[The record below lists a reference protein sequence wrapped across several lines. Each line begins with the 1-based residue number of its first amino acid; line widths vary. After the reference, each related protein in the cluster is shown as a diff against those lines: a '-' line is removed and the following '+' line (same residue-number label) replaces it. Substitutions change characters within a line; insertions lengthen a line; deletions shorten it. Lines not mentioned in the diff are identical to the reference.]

1 MKINEDK
8 LMILDKTVFNSQEL
22 KEKIKFRLEHN
33 YVDVNIDDKDI
44 DRILSLIDTFDESGI
59 STIFKI
65 LYSDLYFNYSALDL
79 NYSTYAPDMNSLDY
93 LVIKTF
99 IDFIFKKSKDFSMSE
114 MNPFLNALYML
125 YIDEDV
131 EEMYPGSVLTLR
143 RVVKDYLKRSINPM
157 SMDIMV
163 RMNVTRFNIK
173 INTPVSNIVP
183 SNLKNDIIGSII
195 NENIYDFDP
204 RFALKV
210 VNPIMNTIGDVFS
223 GLIYNMYYGIENKMD
238 NVFGCSLYVKGDE

>member
-1 MKINEDK
+1 MEINKDK
-8 LMILDKTVFNSQEL
+8 LMILEKTVFNSQEL

-33 YVDVNIDDKDI
+33 YVDVNIDVEDI
-44 DRILSLIDTFDESGI
+44 SKVLSLIDTFDESGI

-79 NYSTYAPDMNSLDY
+79 KSTYTPDMEALDY

-125 YIDEDV
+125 YIDKDV

-143 RVVKDYLKRSINPM
+143 RVVKDYLKRSINTM

-173 INTPVSNIVP
+173 INTPVSKIVP

-195 NENIYDFDP
+195 NENIYDFVP

>member
-1 MKINEDK
+1 ME
-8 LMILDKTVFNSQEL
+8 
-22 KEKIKFRLEHN
+22 
-33 YVDVNIDDKDI
+33 
-44 DRILSLIDTFDESGI
+44 
-59 STIFKI
+59 
-65 LYSDLYFNYSALDL
+65 A
-79 NYSTYAPDMNSLDY
+79 LDY

-125 YIDEDV
+125 YIDKDV
-131 EEMYPGSVLTLR
+131 EEMYPASVSTLR
-143 RVVKDYLKRSINPM
+143 RVVKDYLKRSTNPM

-163 RMNVTRFNIK
+163 RMSITRFNIK
-173 INTPVSNIVP
+173 INTPVSNIIP

-210 VNPIMNTIGDVFS
+210 VNPIMTTIGDVFS

-238 NVFGCSLYVKGDE
+238 NVFGCSLYTIGDE